1 MSGTLVRYTCVRTAV
16 AQGVGVGG
24 RRTRAWLPT
33 AARARRRLD
42 GRRRAEE
49 RVREEGTVEQED

>member
-1 MSGTLVRYTCVRTAV
+1 MPKLSWRCVRANV

-24 RRTRAWLPT
+24 RRPRAWLPT
-33 AARARRRLD
+33 AARARRRPD

>member
-24 RRTRAWLPT
+24 WRPRAWLPT
-33 AARARRRLD
+33 AARARRRP
-42 GRRRAEE
+42 AEE